1 MDSTRIKIKI
11 GEHEFE
17 AEGPAKVVQ
26 EQFEAFKQL
35 ISKPPEKAATPSESV
50 VEQAGI
56 RRRNAEGEIPLDKI
70 YRVEKRVVS
79 LTVKPESEATAAMLI
94 MLGQKAYRENETVT
108 ASEIRDG
115 LEQSGYRPDRVDRI
129 MQPLSDEGNVV
140 RIGIK
145 KGTRYRFT
153 NQGLSKAEAAAREAI
168 AQVY

>member
-35 ISKPPEKAATPSESV
+35 IAKPPQQAATPSGDTLDKS
-50 VEQAGI
+50 I
-56 RRRNAEGEIPLDKI
+56 RTRNADGDIPFDKI
-70 YRVEKRVVS
+70 YKVEKRIVS
-79 LTVKPESEATAAMLI
+79 LTTKPESETYAAMLI

-108 ASEIRDG
+108 ASEIKDG
-115 LEQSGYRPDRVDRI
+115 LSQSGYRPERINRI
-129 MQPLSDEGNVV
+129 MQPLADEGSVV
-140 RIGIK
+140 RIGVR

-153 NQGLSKAEAAAREAI
+153 NQGFSKAQSAAKEAI
-168 AQVY
+168 AKFS